1 MKVLKKAVI
10 GTVAVLAGVG
20 VYSAVVN
27 LPVVSGCSFYSD
39 CPQAVGV
46 ATATHAT
53 DVDDATAHPTGTDQH
68 D

>member
-20 VYSAVVN
+20 VYSAVIN
-27 LPVVSGCSFYSD
+27 LPIVSGCSFYSD
-39 CPQAVGV
+39 CPRAVGV
-46 ATATHAT
+46 ATTHAG
-53 DVDDATAHPTGTDQH
+53 DVADATAHPTGPDQH